1 MKQKRDFLDILL
13 KVLSYI
19 LAASIGAAL
28 MTVVFTQTDVIKH
41 DPGLSKLEEL
51 QALIEERFIGESDAT
66 AMQDLAAEGMIMSLG
81 DQWSYYISAD
91 QFQSHVEQMQN
102 AYVGVGITVQ
112 SRADGSGIDIIQV
125 IAGGP
130 AEEAG
135 LLPGDTITAVNGDVV
150 DPSDINELSLR
161 VKGEEG
167 TTVDLTILRNGV
179 ETVYTVERRQI
190 QITVAEGEM
199 LDDGIGLVS
208 IYNFDDRCAQESI
221 AVIEELLSAGAQELI
236 FDVRNNPGGYKH
248 EMVEL
253 LDYLLPEGVLF
264 RSEFYTGQT
273 TEDRSDAKH
282 LEIPMVVLVNSES
295 YSAAEFFAAA
305 LREYDAAQVVG
316 EQTCGKGYFQQTYS
330 LQDGSAVNLSVG
342 KYYTPKGVSLA
353 DVGITPDVEVPVDDE
368 TFWDIYYGYLEP
380 AEDPQ
385 IQEAV
390 KLLRGY

>member
-385 IQEAV
+385 IQEAM